1 MQTTVVFF
9 CGFDLST
16 MGATDTVLL
25 VAAEEVGWESTVTF
39 TGMTPSWQKCEDVCE
54 YRTSQSVGYDT
65 VVSYDS
71 KVCVVRRTGEVLQ
84 CRWSL
89 PFLANYESVNRG

>member
-1 MQTTVVFF
+1 MEIYSNIYWY
-9 CGFDLST
+9 DIKL
-16 MGATDTVLL
+16 AVLN
-25 VAAEEVGWESTVTF
+25 EHD
-39 TGMTPSWQKCEDVCE
+39 CEDVCE
-54 YRTSQSVGYDT
+54 YRTPQSLGYDT

-84 CRWSL
+84 CHWSL